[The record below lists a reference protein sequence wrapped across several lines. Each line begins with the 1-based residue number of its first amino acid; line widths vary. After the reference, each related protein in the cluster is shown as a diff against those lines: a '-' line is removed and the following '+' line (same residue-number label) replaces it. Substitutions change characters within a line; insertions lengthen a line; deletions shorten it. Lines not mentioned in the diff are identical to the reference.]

1 MKQVFKIEAKNP
13 RRDQVHSAAVQAV
26 NDAEGDFQVTID
38 DVKRSSDQ
46 SAKFHAI
53 CNDIA
58 KQVVWAGV
66 KLDGEAF
73 KRLLVDAWARETGRR
88 QGEVVPSLDGSS
100 VVILGIQTRS
110 MPKKDMSEL
119 IEFALAWGADNDVN
133 FSDYARDTR

>member
-1 MKQVFKIEAKNP
+1 MKQVFKIEESNP
-13 RRDQVHSAAVQAV
+13 RRTEVHARAVQAV
-26 NDAEGDFQVTID
+26 NDADGDFQVTIGEI
-38 DVKRSSDQ
+38 KRSNDQ

-58 KQVVWAGV
+58 KCVPWAGV

-119 IEFALAWGADNDVN
+119 IEFALAWGVENDVK
-133 FSDYARDTR
+133 FSDYARDSR

>member
-1 MKQVFKIEAKNP
+1 MKQIFRIELKNP
-13 RRDQVHSAAVQAV
+13 DHDKVHTRAVQAV
-26 NDAEGDFQVTID
+26 NDAEGDFQVTIGEI
-38 DVKRSSDQ
+38 KRSNDQ

-58 KQVVWAGV
+58 KCVPWAGV

-110 MPKKDMSEL
+110 MAKKDMAEL
-119 IEFALAWGADNDVN
+119 IEFALAWGTDNNVKFNSFAKDPW
-133 FSDYARDTR
+133 